1 MSHYSVKLEK
11 KNYKISFSHRNKGFS
26 SSEIPFLLNGVKFTP
41 KVRCPRTLGEKK
53 KKSSCAIKNKS
64 VLEAMGDLPCFVF
77 VFTLYRISK
86 KTN

>member
-1 MSHYSVKLEK
+1 MRSLQMQYLNVTLLCEAGKK

-53 KKSSCAIKNKS
+53 K
-64 VLEAMGDLPCFVF
+64 VLVQ
-77 VFTLYRISK
+77 
-86 KTN
+86 